1 MSSSIGVETNT
12 PGTGRIV
19 NFKPGKIA
27 LDILSEGRY
36 TLVVKT
42 VQAAANNPINVAA
55 EWTNDFGSGPTEHIK
70 IDSLPWV
77 LEWTVEEA
85 RTPIAISV
93 AKIFADGK
101 IYNSDWSTVVLAN
114 QPGLGSVEFYET
126 GTFPFKSDGDGQFS
140 VVVKTK

>member
-1 MSSSIGVETNT
+1 MGLEWTLEEKGTLLRVVSSSIGVETNT

-42 VQAAANNPINVAA
+42 VQASVDNPLNVAA

-93 AKIFADGK
+93 AKILADGK
-101 IYNSDWSTVVLAN
+101 I
-114 QPGLGSVEFYET
+114 
-126 GTFPFKSDGDGQFS
+126 
-140 VVVKTK
+140 